1 MLDLKAEYLNVV
13 LSILRKQLPH
23 AQVWA
28 FGARVSGHA
37 KRHSDLE
44 LAVKGEKELDVRA
57 MTALNEAFS
66 ASGLPIHVH
75 VLDLHC
81 VSPEFLS
88 EIQDELV
95 PVIE

>member
-1 MLDLKAEYLNVV
+1 MLDLKPEYLNVV
-13 LSILRKQLPH
+13 LSILRSHIPQ

-28 FGARVSGHA
+28 YGTRVRGAA
-37 KRHSDLE
+37 KRHSELD
-44 LAVKGEKELDVRA
+44 LAVKAAKELDVRA

-81 VSPEFLS
+81 VSPEFLA
-88 EIQDELV
+88 EIKEELV
-95 PVIE
+95 EVL